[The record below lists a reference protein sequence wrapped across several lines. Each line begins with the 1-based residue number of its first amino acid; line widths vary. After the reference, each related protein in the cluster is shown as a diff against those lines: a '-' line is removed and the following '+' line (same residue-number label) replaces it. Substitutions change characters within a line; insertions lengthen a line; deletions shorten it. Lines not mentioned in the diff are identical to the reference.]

1 MDSFSSIKI
10 MWKNLIVEA
19 DDKDVKGP
27 PVSLRILDFDHTVA
41 FTGELVYVI
50 SPEGDI
56 VDKLDSKEYAT
67 HSFSKNEILAG
78 YTYDFSEFDD
88 VDETR
93 AVKNNHVTDILSKF
107 VNADT
112 VDERIIL
119 ILTARN
125 QDSEQGIRRFLE
137 TISIPHDNIIV
148 IGVGSS
154 SPQKKVDEVER
165 ILDQYE
171 TIKRVSFFDDSSDN
185 TNEMVNFLKKYREIS
200 RRDISFDVAK
210 VEEDG
215 KLIRLPGYRE
225 RR

>member
-1 MDSFSSIKI
+1 MDSFISIKSL
-10 MWKNLIVEA
+10 WKNLIAEAVETGS
-19 DDKDVKGP
+19 KIEP
-27 PVSLRILDFDHTVA
+27 ESLRVLDFDHTVA
-41 FTGELVYVI
+41 FTGELVYII
-50 SPEGDI
+50 SPEGEI

-67 HSFSKNEILAG
+67 HSFSHNEIMSG

-93 AVKNNHVTDILSKF
+93 AVKNDHVTNILSKF
-107 VNADT
+107 VYADT
-112 VDERIIL
+112 SGERIIL

-125 QDSEQGIRRFLE
+125 QDSEAGIRRFLE

-171 TIKRVSFFDDSSDN
+171 TINRVSFFDDSSDN
-185 TNEMVNFLKKYREIS
+185 TDEMVNFLKKYREITE
-200 RRDISFDVAK
+200 RDISFDVAK